1 MDGKKV
7 PWQPREQESLNQP
20 DIDQILVES
29 IRRGDT
35 QAWQDFIDRFE
46 GRLLAYVGAR
56 IADKSHAEDIVQ
68 DTFIGFLNSLP
79 NFDCT
84 RPLESYLFSIA
95 AYKLTDHLRREGRR
109 YATQLVTSEN
119 SSDAIQRLPSGGRQA
134 SSIARSAEQKD
145 REEFVLKQALEDQ
158 ISKWKQKG
166 DYQKLKCMELLIV
179 LGMSNKE
186 VSQALDLSEQQ
197 VANYKSDFIQRTR
210 SLIAKQAD
218 RERVPELDEK

>member
-1 MDGKKV
+1 MN
-7 PWQPREQESLNQP
+7 SP

-35 QAWQDFIDRFE
+35 QAWEDFINRFE
-46 GRLLAYVGAR
+46 GRLLAYVGTR
-56 IADKSHAEDIVQ
+56 LADRAHAEDIVQ
-68 DTFIGFLNSLP
+68 ETFVGFLNSLP
-79 NFDCT
+79 NFDCS

-109 YATQLVTSEN
+109 YATQLVTAEN

-145 REEFVLKQALEDQ
+145 REEVVLRQSLEDQ
-158 ISKWKQKG
+158 VSKWKQKK
-166 DYQKLKCMELLIV
+166 DYLKLKCIELLIV
-179 LGMSNKE
+179 LGMGNKE
-186 VSQALDLSEQQ
+186 TAQALGISEQQ

-218 RERVPELDEK
+218 SERIAELED

>member
-1 MDGKKV
+1 MS
-7 PWQPREQESLNQP
+7 QPE
-20 DIDQILVES
+20 IDQLLIES

-46 GRLLAYVGAR
+46 GRLLAYVGTR
-56 IADKSHAEDIVQ
+56 LADRAHAEDIVQ
-68 DTFIGFLNSLP
+68 ETFIGFLNSLP
-79 NFDCT
+79 NFDSS

-95 AYKLTDHLRREGRR
+95 AYKLTDHLRRQGRR

-145 REEFVLKQALEDQ
+145 RQEVVLRQALEDQ
-158 ISKWKQKG
+158 ISKWRQKG
-166 DYQKLKCMELLIV
+166 DYQKLKCLEMLIV

-186 VSQALDLSEQQ
+186 TAQSLELSEQQ
-197 VANYKSDFIQRTR
+197 VANYKSDFIQRTKT
-210 SLIAKQAD
+210 LIAKQAD
-218 RERVPELDEK
+218 QERIPELDDQEP

>member
-1 MDGKKV
+1 M
-7 PWQPREQESLNQP
+7 NQP
-20 DIDQILVES
+20 QIDQLLVES

-56 IADKSHAEDIVQ
+56 IADKAHAEDIVQ
-68 DTFIGFLNSLP
+68 ETFIGFLNSLP
-79 NFDCT
+79 NFDCS

-109 YATQLVTSEN
+109 YATQLVTAEN

-145 REEFVLKQALEDQ
+145 REEIVLKETLEDQ
-158 ISKWKQKG
+158 IAKWKQKG
-166 DYQKLKCMELLIV
+166 DFQKLKCLEMLIV

-186 VSQALDLSEQQ
+186 TAIALELSEQQ

-210 SLIAKQAD
+210 SLISKLAD
-218 RERVPELDEK
+218 RERIPELDDLDQ

>member
-1 MDGKKV
+1 MS
-7 PWQPREQESLNQP
+7 QPE
-20 DIDQILVES
+20 IDQLLIES

-46 GRLLAYVGAR
+46 GRLLAYVGTR
-56 IADKSHAEDIVQ
+56 LADRAHAEDIVQ
-68 DTFIGFLNSLP
+68 ETFIGFLNSLP
-79 NFDCT
+79 NFDCS

-95 AYKLTDHLRREGRR
+95 AYKLTDHLRRQGRR

-145 REEFVLKQALEDQ
+145 REEVVLRQALEDQ
-158 ISKWKQKG
+158 ICKWRQKG
-166 DYQKLKCMELLIV
+166 DYQKLKCLEMLIV
-179 LGMSNKE
+179 LGLSNKE
-186 VSQALDLSEQQ
+186 TAQALELSEQQ

-210 SLIAKQAD
+210 TLIAKQAD
-218 RERVPELDEK
+218 RERIPELDDQET

>member
-1 MDGKKV
+1 MS
-7 PWQPREQESLNQP
+7 QPE
-20 DIDQILVES
+20 IDQLLVES

-46 GRLLAYVGAR
+46 GRLLAYVGTR
-56 IADKSHAEDIVQ
+56 IADRAHAEDIVQ
-68 DTFIGFLNSLP
+68 ETFIGFLNSLP
-79 NFDCT
+79 NFDCS

-95 AYKLTDHLRREGRR
+95 AYKLTDHLRRQGRR

-145 REEFVLKQALEDQ
+145 REEIVLKQALEDQ
-158 ISKWKQKG
+158 ISKWRQKG
-166 DYQKLKCMELLIV
+166 DYQKLKCLEMLIV

-186 VSQALDLSEQQ
+186 TAQALELSEQQ
-197 VANYKSDFIQRTR
+197 VANYKSDFIQRTKT
-210 SLIAKQAD
+210 LIAKQAD
-218 RERVPELDEK
+218 QERIPELGQET

>member
-1 MDGKKV
+1 MN
-7 PWQPREQESLNQP
+7 SP

-35 QAWQDFIDRFE
+35 QAWEDFINRFE
-46 GRLLAYVGAR
+46 GRLLAYVGTR
-56 IADKSHAEDIVQ
+56 LADRAHAEDIVQ
-68 DTFIGFLNSLP
+68 ETFIGFLNSLP
-79 NFDCT
+79 NFDCS

-109 YATQLVTSEN
+109 YATQLVTAEN

-145 REEFVLKQALEDQ
+145 REEVVLRQSLEDQ
-158 ISKWKQKG
+158 VSKWKQKK
-166 DYQKLKCMELLIV
+166 DYLKLKCIEMLIV
-179 LGMSNKE
+179 LGMGNKE
-186 VSQALDLSEQQ
+186 TAQALGISEQQ

-210 SLIAKQAD
+210 SLIAKQA
-218 RERVPELDEK
+218 

>member
-1 MDGKKV
+1 MS
-7 PWQPREQESLNQP
+7 QPE
-20 DIDQILVES
+20 IDQLLIES

-46 GRLLAYVGAR
+46 GRLLAYVGTR
-56 IADKSHAEDIVQ
+56 LADRAHAEDIVQ
-68 DTFIGFLNSLP
+68 ETFIGFLNSLP
-79 NFDCT
+79 NFDCS

-95 AYKLTDHLRREGRR
+95 AYKLTDHLRRQGRR

-145 REEFVLKQALEDQ
+145 REEIVLRQALEDQ
-158 ISKWKQKG
+158 ISKWRQKG
-166 DYQKLKCMELLIV
+166 DYQKLKCLEMLIV

-186 VSQALDLSEQQ
+186 TAQALELSEQQ
-197 VANYKSDFIQRTR
+197 VANYKSDFIQRTKT
-210 SLIAKQAD
+210 LIAKQAD
-218 RERVPELDEK
+218 RERIPELDDQEI

>member
-1 MDGKKV
+1 MS
-7 PWQPREQESLNQP
+7 QPE
-20 DIDQILVES
+20 IDQLLVES

-46 GRLLAYVGAR
+46 GRLLAYVGTR
-56 IADKSHAEDIVQ
+56 IADRAHAEDIVQ
-68 DTFIGFLNSLP
+68 ETFIGFLNSLP
-79 NFDCT
+79 NFDCS

-95 AYKLTDHLRREGRR
+95 AYKLTDHLRRQGRR

-145 REEFVLKQALEDQ
+145 REEIVLKQALEDQ
-158 ISKWKQKG
+158 ISKWRQKG
-166 DYQKLKCMELLIV
+166 DYQKLKCLEMLIV

-186 VSQALDLSEQQ
+186 TAQALELSEQQ
-197 VANYKSDFIQRTR
+197 VANYKSDFIQRTKT
-210 SLIAKQAD
+210 LIAKQAD
-218 RERVPELDEK
+218 RERIPELDDQET

>member
-1 MDGKKV
+1 MS
-7 PWQPREQESLNQP
+7 QPE
-20 DIDQILVES
+20 IDQLLIES

-46 GRLLAYVGAR
+46 GRLLAYVGTR
-56 IADKSHAEDIVQ
+56 LADRAHAEDIVQ
-68 DTFIGFLNSLP
+68 ETFIGFLNSLP
-79 NFDCT
+79 NFDSS

-95 AYKLTDHLRREGRR
+95 AYKLTDHLRRQGRR

-145 REEFVLKQALEDQ
+145 REEVVLRQALEDQ
-158 ISKWKQKG
+158 ISKWRQKG
-166 DYQKLKCMELLIV
+166 DYQKLKCLEMLIV

-186 VSQALDLSEQQ
+186 TAHALELSEQQ
-197 VANYKSDFIQRTR
+197 VANYKSDFIQRTKT
-210 SLIAKQAD
+210 LIAKQAD
-218 RERVPELDEK
+218 QERIPELDDQEI

>member
-1 MDGKKV
+1 MS
-7 PWQPREQESLNQP
+7 QPE
-20 DIDQILVES
+20 IDQLLVES

-46 GRLLAYVGAR
+46 GRLLAYVGTR
-56 IADKSHAEDIVQ
+56 IADRAHAEDIVQ
-68 DTFIGFLNSLP
+68 ETFIGFLNSLP
-79 NFDCT
+79 NFDCS

-95 AYKLTDHLRREGRR
+95 AYKLTDHLRRQGRR

-145 REEFVLKQALEDQ
+145 REEIVLRQALEDQ
-158 ISKWKQKG
+158 ISKWRQKG
-166 DYQKLKCMELLIV
+166 DYQKLKCLEMLIV

-186 VSQALDLSEQQ
+186 TAQALELSEQQ
-197 VANYKSDFIQRTR
+197 VANYKSDFIQRTKT
-210 SLIAKQAD
+210 LIAKQAD
-218 RERVPELDEK
+218 RERIPELDDQET